1 MSWPRESGNRIR
13 EDRGAQLVEFILI
26 LPILL
31 ILVFGI
37 INFGFVFGQKLSL
50 NQAVREGARKAVV
63 SSTATQ
69 PDVEGFVRAATGG
82 LIPTAAPMTVT
93 TAIQTKT
100 GSPPTF
106 QPDFDRAGTCLTYTD
121 TEGLGG
127 QLRVQAQ
134 YQATWLLPPFLP
146 ISAPNLT
153 SEAVFRCEVI

>member
-1 MSWPRESGNRIR
+1 M
-13 EDRGAQLVEFILI
+13 VEFVLI

-69 PDVEGFVRAATGG
+69 SDVAGFVRAATGG
-82 LIPTAAPMTVT
+82 LIANPDPNVAVT
-93 TAIQTKT
+93 TAIQTKS
-100 GSPPTF
+100 GSPPAF
-106 QPDFDRAGTCLTYTD
+106 QPAFNRAGTCLTYTD
-121 TEGLGG
+121 AEGLGG
-127 QLRVQAQ
+127 QMRVRAQ
-134 YQATWLLPPFLP
+134 YQASWLLPPFLP